1 MPLTSL
7 TWLHATSTLPG
18 ARLVLARKFEGLGG
32 SGRLAEV
39 GVGVAV
45 GAFTPTVT
53 AVPATPTSATTPTP
67 VPTPTSAAPI
77 AFEDL
82 RLGDTVAEYMAALTE
97 EESRC
102 LSGLAEY
109 PQTADL
115 LESALDMPLGE
126 VEWFVPAL
134 VGCLSA
140 KHYVAYSV
148 AAHEWIAEQMSNEM
162 RVCMEEL
169 GAIEALTKLVPRL
182 EPSGNTWTFDA
193 DSEDLERGP
202 RTHRIRA
209 RGLLAL
215 ASRPQDTTHDEQHAY
230 RDGDDGR
237 PVDTHGTP
245 VWHGQ

>member
-1 MPLTSL
+1 MKNVTAMKRSLMVLLLSLALT
-7 TWLHATSTLPG
+7 
-18 ARLVLARKFEGLGG
+18 
-32 SGRLAEV
+32 
-39 GVGVAV
+39 VAC
-45 GAFTPTVT
+45 GTEPAPTIPPTFTPTVT

-193 DSEDLERGP
+193 DIEDLEL
-202 RTHRIRA
+202 IAYA
-209 RGLLAL
+209 REVCW
-215 ASRPQDTTHDEQHAY
+215 R
-230 RDGDDGR
+230 
-237 PVDTHGTP
+237 
-245 VWHGQ
+245 

>member
-1 MPLTSL
+1 MKRSLMVLLLSLALT
-7 TWLHATSTLPG
+7 
-18 ARLVLARKFEGLGG
+18 
-32 SGRLAEV
+32 
-39 GVGVAV
+39 VAC
-45 GAFTPTVT
+45 GTEPAPTIPPTFTPTVT

-77 AFEDL
+77 ALEDL

-102 LSGLAEY
+102 LSGLAED

-126 VEWFVPAL
+126 VEWFVSVL

-140 KHYVAYSV
+140 KHYVAYAV
-148 AAHEWIAEQMSNEM
+148 AAHEWIVEQMSNEM

-193 DSEDLERGP
+193 DIEDLEL
-202 RTHRIRA
+202 IEYA
-209 RGLLAL
+209 REVCW
-215 ASRPQDTTHDEQHAY
+215 R
-230 RDGDDGR
+230 
-237 PVDTHGTP
+237 
-245 VWHGQ
+245 

>member
-1 MPLTSL
+1 MVLLLSLALTVLVRLNPRPQYRPPSRLPLRQFRR
-7 TWLHATSTLPG
+7 PPRVP
-18 ARLVLARKFEGLGG
+18 RL
-32 SGRLAEV
+32 
-39 GVGVAV
+39 
-45 GAFTPTVT
+45 
-53 AVPATPTSATTPTP
+53 PTP

-140 KHYVAYSV
+140 KHYVAYTV
-148 AAHEWIAEQMSNEM
+148 AAHEWILEQMSNEM

-169 GAIEALTKLVPRL
+169 GAIEALAKLVPRL

-193 DSEDLERGP
+193 DIEDLEL
-202 RTHRIRA
+202 IAYA
-209 RGLLAL
+209 REVCW
-215 ASRPQDTTHDEQHAY
+215 R
-230 RDGDDGR
+230 
-237 PVDTHGTP
+237 
-245 VWHGQ
+245 